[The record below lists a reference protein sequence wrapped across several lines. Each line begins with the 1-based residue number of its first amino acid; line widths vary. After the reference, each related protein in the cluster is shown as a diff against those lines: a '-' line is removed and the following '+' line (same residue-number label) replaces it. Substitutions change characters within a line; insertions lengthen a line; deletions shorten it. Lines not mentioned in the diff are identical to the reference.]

1 MPSLTAEVKIQNKLG
16 LHARPA
22 AMLVQTTNKFKS
34 EILIKKNDMEIN
46 AKSILGI
53 MMLAAE
59 YGSSLVL
66 TVSGKDA
73 EEALSA
79 VRELFPLKPADIIRE
94 LKLLDVPY
102 SKTAAYGHF
111 GREEEGFTWEH
122 TDKIEAL
129 KSYFNK

>member
-1 MPSLTAEVKIQNKLG
+1 MPRLTAEVKIQNKLG

-34 EILIKKNDMEIN
+34 EILIRKNDMEVN
-46 AKSILGI
+46 AKSILGV

-59 YGSSLVL
+59 HGSSIVL

-79 VRELFPLKPADIIRE
+79 VTELFRRKFYE
-94 LKLLDVPY
+94 DVEKN
-102 SKTAAYGHF
+102 S
-111 GREEEGFTWEH
+111 
-122 TDKIEAL
+122 
-129 KSYFNK
+129 